1 MGINDIYLEKEIG
14 MEKEQQ
20 GYKGIHLDKL
30 MVPAEQINKP
40 REQGLKQ
47 REASQ
52 FCENLD
58 MHNKK
63 KSSQ

>member
-1 MGINDIYLEKEIG
+1 
-14 MEKEQQ
+14 
-20 GYKGIHLDKL
+20 

-63 KSSQ
+63 KSSQWIIGFLLLKVFYSTL